1 MFKPNRFLIAPFC
14 LHICLNLN
22 MCARMKEQFQHP
34 VRASCAQCA
43 PETLPEAEELAPS
56 MAQATR
62 TEIARGPWD
71 ALSIPTDGTRCRLML
86 YGQGPRRGTYGLS
99 WIPRTDAVVLAAR
112 LRDCVDAA
120 QGH

>member
-14 LHICLNLN
+14 LHVCLNLN

-56 MAQATR
+56 MAQAARAET
-62 TEIARGPWD
+62 ARGRGRQD
-71 ALSIPTDGTRCRLML
+71 RISIPVRAVRLCHTAK
-86 YGQGPRRGTYGLS
+86 GPSGGAFGLRWS
-99 WIPRTDAVVLAAR
+99 LPGAR
-112 LRDCVDAA
+112 PA
-120 QGH
+120 QGHYSGNAKRFQP